1 MLTYDFLVI
10 GGGAA
15 GFFAAINVKN
25 KVPGLKIA
33 ILEKHGR
40 VLQKVK
46 VSGGGRCNVTNTVS
60 DPAELARNYP
70 RGENFLRNAFTK
82 FSSDGTR
89 RWFEKRG
96 IVLKAENDGRV
107 FPVSDS
113 SQTIIDCFMKEA
125 RGVDLF
131 LHSRVE
137 KITRTEA
144 GWEVL
149 TAGGKAY
156 AARRLMIATGS
167 DSNVWASLE
176 QLGLS
181 ISEAVPS
188 LFTFNIRDEQLTA
201 LQGISFSEAEV
212 SVRKA
217 PAGPPAPGRPLSERR
232 LAETQSLPQSP
243 AGQYPPGRPL
253 TELQSLP
260 SSGQPMLKQRGPLLI
275 THWGL
280 SGPAVLKLSA
290 WGAYALKEAGYTFEI
305 AVNWL
310 SQVNKNELEKEIKR
324 NFSENPKKNIRM
336 LPVSGLSQR
345 FWNYICIKS
354 GISEFQKGA
363 ESGRKQIAALLE
375 NLTAAKFSVT
385 GKSTFK
391 EEFVTAGGVS
401 LTEVDYDSFMTYKYP
416 DLYLG
421 GEVLDIDAVTGGF
434 NFQAAWTAG
443 WLISEHIFQGC
454 GRKSV

>member
-1 MLTYDFLVI
+1 MYDFLVI

-25 KVPGLKIA
+25 KVPGLKVA
-33 ILEKHGR
+33 ILEKQGK

-70 RGENFLRNAFTK
+70 RGEDFLREAFAL
-82 FSSDGTR
+82 FSAEDTR
-89 RWFEKRG
+89 HWFRERGVALKTEK
-96 IVLKAENDGRV
+96 DGRV

-113 SQTIIDCFMKEA
+113 SQTIIDCFMKET

-131 LHSRVE
+131 LHCRVE
-137 KITRTEA
+137 KITRSEA
-144 GWEVL
+144 GWEIL
-149 TAGGKAY
+149 TADGKAY
-156 AARRLMIATGS
+156 STHNLMIATGS
-167 DSNVWASLE
+167 DARVWSTLE
-176 QLGLS
+176 ELGLA

-188 LFTFNIRDEQLTA
+188 LFTFNIPDPQLTA
-201 LQGISFSEAEV
+201 LQGISFNEAEV
-212 SVRKA
+212 YVRNIR
-217 PAGPPAPGRPLSERR
+217 PP
-232 LAETQSLPQSP
+232 
-243 AGQYPPGRPL
+243 
-253 TELQSLP
+253 
-260 SSGQPMLKQRGPLLI
+260 LKQRGPLLI

-290 WGAYALKEAGYTFEI
+290 WGAYSLKAAGYAFEVE
-305 AVNWL
+305 VNWL
-310 SQVNKNELEKEIKR
+310 AQRPRPDLEQELKR

-345 FWNYICIKS
+345 FWTYICDRS

-363 ESGRKQIAALLE
+363 ESGKKQIAGLLE
-375 NLTAAKFSVT
+375 NLTAAKFSVN

-401 LTEVDYDSFMTYKYP
+401 LAEISHDHFASHRHP
-416 DLYLG
+416 GLYLG

-443 WLISEHIFQGC
+443 WLISEHIF
-454 GRKSV
+454 RKYSI

>member
-1 MLTYDFLVI
+1 MYDFLVI

-25 KVPGLKIA
+25 KVPALKVA
-33 ILEKHGR
+33 ILEKQGR

-60 DPAELARNYP
+60 DPVELARNYP
-70 RGENFLRNAFTK
+70 RGEDFLRKAFTK
-82 FSSDGTR
+82 FSPDDTK
-89 RWFEKRG
+89 RWFKERGVALKTEK
-96 IVLKAENDGRV
+96 DGRV

-113 SQTIIDCFMKEA
+113 SQTIIDCFLKEA
-125 RGVDLF
+125 RRVDLF

-137 KITRTEA
+137 KVSRT
-144 GWEVL
+144 GTIWEVL
-149 TAGGKAY
+149 TAEGKAY
-156 AARRLMIATGS
+156 TTRHLMIATGS
-167 DSNVWASLE
+167 DGRVWTSLE

-188 LFTFNIRDEQLTA
+188 LFTFNIRDEHLTA
-201 LQGISFSEAEV
+201 LQGISFNEAEV

-217 PAGPPAPGRPLSERR
+217 SAGQPALGQASSGRPL
-232 LAETQSLPQSP
+232 AEPQSLPLPGQLM
-243 AGQYPPGRPL
+243 AGLPL
-253 TELQSLP
+253 
-260 SSGQPMLKQRGPLLI
+260 LKQRGPLLI

-310 SQVNKNELEKEIKR
+310 SHLSKKELEEEIKR

-401 LTEVDYDSFMTYKYP
+401 LTEVDYDNFATYKYP

-443 WLISEHIFQGC
+443 WLISEHIFQIYG
-454 GRKSV
+454 GKNA

>member
-1 MLTYDFLVI
+1 MYDFLVI

-15 GFFAAINVKN
+15 GFFAAINVKS
-25 KVPGLKIA
+25 KVPRLRVA
-33 ILEKHGR
+33 ILEKQGK

-46 VSGGGRCNVTNTVS
+46 VSGGGRCNVTNAVS
-60 DPAELARNYP
+60 DPAGLARNYP
-70 RGENFLRNAFTK
+70 RGEDFLRNAFTK
-82 FSSDGTR
+82 FSSDDTQ

-96 IVLKAENDGRV
+96 VALKTEKDGRV

-113 SQTIIDCFMKEA
+113 SQTIIDCFLKEA
-125 RGVDLF
+125 GGVDLF

-137 KITRTEA
+137 KFMQTGA

-149 TAGGKAY
+149 TAEGKAY
-156 AARRLMIATGS
+156 VTRHLMIATGS
-167 DSNVWASLE
+167 DGKVWTSLE

-201 LQGISFSEAEV
+201 LQGISFTGAEV
-212 SVRKA
+212 SVVK
-217 PAGPPAPGRPLSERR
+217 
-232 LAETQSLPQSP
+232 TSP
-243 AGQYPPGRPL
+243 
-253 TELQSLP
+253 
-260 SSGQPMLKQRGPLLI
+260 GQPLLKQRGPLLI

-290 WGAYALKEAGYTFEI
+290 WGAYALKETGYNFEI

-310 SQVNKNELEKEIKR
+310 SHLGKKELEEEIKR

-336 LPVSGLSQR
+336 LPISGLSQR

-363 ESGRKQIAALLE
+363 ESGRKQVAALLE

-391 EEFVTAGGVS
+391 EEFVTAGGVC

-443 WLISEHIFQGC
+443 WLISEHIFQKYG
-454 GRKSV
+454 GKSV